1 MERLTFGNDYNY
13 LQKNNFIMKHKLF
26 FIVAFISFFKF
37 SLVAQIDSTSQAEE
51 DFSMYDN
58 LQFADKGSKNFC
70 SNKIE
75 GLSPSKFISLGYDF
89 QGPQTLSTDTF
100 LNQVPSDN
108 QINSVHGL
116 RISANIPVVSS
127 NKLIIQL
134 TGNYI
139 ESRYEID
146 QPDEKLLSKS
156 LSNNGLRTMGLGTT
170 IFKPLNE
177 KQFILFQGS
186 GDLNGDWKWNDLM
199 PLKYLKYSAAAL
211 FGVRKTDRKQ
221 WGVGLSRTYRAGEL
235 NYIPII
241 LFNSTNIS
249 NTWGT
254 EILFP
259 ARAHVRR
266 TFNAR
271 SMAFFGYE
279 LEGQSYRLRSN
290 VNYRDKG
297 LEIRRSEVRLRLVYE
312 RSIKG
317 FIWLSVQAGYRLNY
331 RYNVDELPDGIDFY
345 RGFGFFDD
353 RPFVMENKLT
363 NPFYFNVSI
372 NLVSP

>member
-1 MERLTFGNDYNY
+1 
-13 LQKNNFIMKHKLF
+13 MKHKLF
-26 FIVAFISFFKF
+26 FVVTFISFCRF
-37 SLVAQIDSTSQAEE
+37 SIIAQIDSTSQTEE

-75 GLSPSKFISLGYDF
+75 GLSPSKFISLGYDI
-89 QGPQTLSTDTF
+89 QGSQKLTTDTF
-100 LNQVPSDN
+100 SNQNPSDSYFS
-108 QINSVHGL
+108 SVHGL

-139 ESRYEID
+139 ESRYEIN
-146 QPDEKLLSKS
+146 QPNIVKNDLLSKT
-156 LSNNGLRTMGLGTT
+156 LSTFGLRTMGLGTT

-199 PLKYLKYSAAAL
+199 PLKYLKYNAAFL
-211 FGVRKTDRKQ
+211 YGVRKTDRKQ
-221 WGVGLSRTYRAGEL
+221 WGIGLSRTYRAGEL
-235 NYIPII
+235 NYIPVF
-241 LFNSTNIS
+241 LFNTTSVS
-249 NTWGT
+249 NKWGT

-279 LEGQSYRLRSN
+279 LEGQSYRLYN
-290 VNYRDKG
+290 NDFRDKD
-297 LEIRRSEVRLRLVYE
+297 LEIRRSEIRLRLVYE
-312 RSIKG
+312 RSLKD
-317 FIWLSVQAGYRLNY
+317 FIWISIQGGYRINY
-331 RYNVDELPDGIDFY
+331 SYNVDKLENGNDFY
-345 RGFGFFDD
+345 RGFFGKQ
-353 RPFVMENKLT
+353 PFVMENKLT
-363 NPFYFNVSI
+363 NTFYFNVSI